1 MDCLTSSALYGI
13 RDLPRGKAF
22 RLVHKTSKEPT
33 MFEVAY
39 IVITAKGTL
48 KTVVK
53 SFKTAE
59 ARAKHVAKR
68 KEKGD
73 LYEVIGYR
81 D

>member
-1 MDCLTSSALYGI
+1 
-13 RDLPRGKAF
+13 
-22 RLVHKTSKEPT
+22 

-59 ARAKHVAKR
+59 ARAKHIAKR
-68 KEKGD
+68 EEKGD
-73 LYEVIGYR
+73 LYRIIGCR
-81 D
+81 G